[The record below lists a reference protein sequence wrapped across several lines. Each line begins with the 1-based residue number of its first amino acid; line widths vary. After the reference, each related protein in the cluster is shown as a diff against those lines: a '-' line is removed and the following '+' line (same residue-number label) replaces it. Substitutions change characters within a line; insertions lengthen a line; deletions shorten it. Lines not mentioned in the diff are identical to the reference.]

1 MAYELTIKK
10 SATFANPELNALADE
25 MQSAISAVGAMAER
39 AKILCAKHIH
49 TIDSKELY
57 KEDGFESAVDF
68 CKSVMGMS
76 QSNAYAYIQVGR
88 EINSG
93 RLMLNDANGNEFT
106 FTQLRALA
114 GIKKVDA
121 LAEGVN
127 SGELNAN
134 MTEKE
139 IKEAISTIQPKKERK
154 PAPEKRFVWEIV
166 GEGEETADMTK
177 TELIAQMNESGMQ
190 FLGELK
196 SDEVLYICAIDAGGF
211 PVMYRRGNEVKKVV
225 ESEK

>member
-10 SATFANPELNALADE
+10 NATFKNPELNKLTEE
-25 MQSAISAVGAMAER
+25 MESAIMAVGALAER

-49 TIDSKELY
+49 AIEANELY

-68 CKSVMGMS
+68 CKVVMGMS
-76 QSNAYAYIQVGR
+76 QSNAYAYLQVGR

-93 RLMLNDANGNEFT
+93 RLMLNDAKGNEFT
-106 FTQLRALA
+106 FTQLRAMA
-114 GIKKVDA
+114 GIKKAEA
-121 LAEGVN
+121 LTEGVN
-127 SGELNAN
+127 SGELHSG

-139 IKEAISTIQPKKERK
+139 MKEAISSIQPKKERK
-154 PAPEKRFVWEIV
+154 PLPEKRFTWEIV
-166 GEGEETADMTK
+166 GDGEETVDISK

-196 SDEVLYICAIDAGGF
+196 SDDVLYICAIDAGGF

-225 ESEK
+225 EAEN